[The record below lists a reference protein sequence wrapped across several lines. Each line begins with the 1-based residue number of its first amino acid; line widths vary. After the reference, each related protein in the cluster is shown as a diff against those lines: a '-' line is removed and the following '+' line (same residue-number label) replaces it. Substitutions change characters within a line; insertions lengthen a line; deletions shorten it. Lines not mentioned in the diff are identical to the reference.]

1 MTRTVLSLEPDK
13 DETVKKLLA
22 AKKASSK
29 TWDEI
34 ADAIGLCNAYT
45 SQLFR
50 RQAQLKENSVE
61 ALKTAVPELTD
72 ELIEEMK
79 RPAFRYWDERVMQE
93 PHIYRMTEVC
103 THYGETILDIIHEK
117 FGDGIMSAIDFKLT
131 IGKTVGDKGED
142 RVVMVWNGKFL
153 PHVEQKQPNNPTL
166 E

>member
-22 AKKASSK
+22 AKKASGK

-34 ADAIGLCNAYT
+34 ADAVGLCNAYT

-61 ALKTAVPELTD
+61 ALKAAVPELTD
-72 ELIEEMK
+72 DLIEQMK

-103 THYGETILDIIHEK
+103 THYGETIPRHHPREVWRRHY
-117 FGDGIMSAIDFKLT
+117 
-131 IGKTVGDKGED
+131 VGDRLQAHHRQDG
-142 RVVMVWNGKFL
+142 RG
-153 PHVEQKQPNNPTL
+153 QGRGSSRYGL
-166 E
+166 EWKIPAAR